1 MRKLGEMAWLL
12 QGFVILQMAGDLFCR
27 SDRSGSP
34 RVADLYWNT
43 TNSIFQISNT
53 DHIIDV
59 NKGVVGHQYD
69 RVNIICPYYTTP
81 EGRRRGERHIIYSV
95 GREDYDLCRLSGR
108 PRQVAQCTQPG
119 ERQIYTISFRSFSPM
134 PGSLEFEPGKDYYF
148 ISTSQPGYL
157 ESKEGGYC
165 AKNNMKV
172 TFKVAPRIQQQF
184 TAQKVR
190 QAPIKLLGE
199 RESETRVRYNLSP
212 LENEAPV
219 KATRVERRGRTRNK
233 VPPGGSGWQNDFIP
247 AAFDSTSSS
256 SSTCLQVC
264 QGLLLVF
271 LLVAAALC

>member
-1 MRKLGEMAWLL
+1 MAKWGEMGRVL
-12 QGFVILQMAGDLFCR
+12 QGMVLLQMAGNLFSR
-27 SDRSGSP
+27 SDRGGSP

-69 RVNIICPYYTTP
+69 RVNIICPYYTSS
-81 EGRRRGERHIIYSV
+81 EGQRRGERHIIYSV
-95 GREDYDLCRLSGR
+95 GREDYDLCRVTGTS
-108 PRQVAQCTQPG
+108 PRQVAQCTHPG

-148 ISTSQPGYL
+148 ISTSRPGML
-157 ESKEGGYC
+157 NSLEGGYC

-172 TFKVAPRIQQQF
+172 TFKVAPRIQHQF

-212 LENEAPV
+212 IDDEGPA
-219 KATRVERRGRTRNK
+219 KAATRVERRGGE
-233 VPPGGSGWQNDFIP
+233 VIGSLP
-247 AAFDSTSSS
+247 AFDSLPASSHS
-256 SSTCLQVC
+256 CLQLSPC
-264 QGLLLVF
+264 PLLRFLLL
-271 LLVAAALC
+271 LLFSAALC